1 MNNSPS
7 PTIKVQV
14 IPDPNPWEDREAA
27 PRLPLPAV
35 LVLALAVLCGAAYPA
50 LIGTLPF
57 LWVPVFAVC
66 ALCLLRVVRGII
78 PLLMAALIFLAGLLV
93 GSPALGTALLGVLTA
108 VALTALLITLTRSN
122 WLLLLPVIAYAL
134 AWGLSGSYELAL
146 LALLPFPAAAA
157 LAWGT
162 MKNDRRVSVICATA
176 IALLVCVLLAI
187 AAYWYEVEHELTME
201 SYVRA
206 FEAIRVQAAA
216 EFAKAPETP
225 EINAMLQEM
234 GYPFTIE
241 DVYDTVITVLM
252 VLMPALLTV
261 LCSIFAYAA
270 QLLCVRSYAGCGV
283 PRMMTRT
290 AQLFVLS
297 VPAGL
302 ISAFCSIVLFI
313 HVLLS
318 MFFTVQAGLFIIVLI
333 NLQLI
338 LLPGTC
344 VVGAWKLYADFR
356 RRPSIFVAITVVIS
370 AVLMPMML
378 LISLSLSGAFTTV
391 VRPLI
396 AKMLAEGIVPD
407 DHSDGEQR

>member
-1 MNNSPS
+1 
-7 PTIKVQV
+7 
-14 IPDPNPWEDREAA
+14 
-27 PRLPLPAV
+27 
-35 LVLALAVLCGAAYPA
+35 
-50 LIGTLPF
+50 
-57 LWVPVFAVC
+57 
-66 ALCLLRVVRGII
+66 
-78 PLLMAALIFLAGLLV
+78 
-93 GSPALGTALLGVLTA
+93 
-108 VALTALLITLTRSN
+108 
-122 WLLLLPVIAYAL
+122 
-134 AWGLSGSYELAL
+134 
-146 LALLPFPAAAA
+146 
-157 LAWGT
+157 
-162 MKNDRRVSVICATA
+162 
-176 IALLVCVLLAI
+176 
-187 AAYWYEVEHELTME
+187 
-201 SYVRA
+201 
-206 FEAIRVQAAA
+206 
-216 EFAKAPETP
+216 
-225 EINAMLQEM
+225 
-234 GYPFTIE
+234 
-241 DVYDTVITVLM
+241 
-252 VLMPALLTV
+252 
-261 LCSIFAYAA
+261 
-270 QLLCVRSYAGCGV
+270 
-283 PRMMTRT
+283 MMTRT